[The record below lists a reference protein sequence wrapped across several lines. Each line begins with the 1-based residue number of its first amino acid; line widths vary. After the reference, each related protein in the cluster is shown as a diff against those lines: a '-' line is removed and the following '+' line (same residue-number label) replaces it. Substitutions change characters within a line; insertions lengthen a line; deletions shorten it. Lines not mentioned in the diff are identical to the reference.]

1 MKLLQVDL
9 CVNIFVPHKV
19 VEIMEEILGLDSIMS
34 ENDAENLFDDSVEDI
49 QIEQKNTGSEPDKT
63 ENDNPA
69 EGQEEEPINEG
80 DLFGNPESV
89 GKGED
94 IIKNGKEPSS
104 SEGGNS
110 QQNNFYSSIT
120 QALKDEGIFPDLED
134 DEIKSTVDP
143 QKFRELFDK
152 QVQAALDER
161 QQRVDRALNAGLE
174 PDDIQKYEN
183 TINALS
189 EISEQQLTTEG
200 EEGDNLRKR
209 LIYQDFINRGYSRER
224 AIKEVNKS
232 FSAGTDVEDAKEA
245 LTSNKEFFE
254 GLYNKKVEEFEDEQR
269 KIKEENDKQA
279 EELRKSIVDDE
290 KVFGD
295 LIVDK
300 STRKKIYDNIS
311 KPVYR
316 DPETGEFLTTIQ
328 RYQREHRTDFLKNLS
343 LVFTLTDGFKNFD
356 GLIGKKVRKEV
367 SKGFRDLERKI
378 NTTQRNP
385 DGSLKL
391 ISGASDEDTKLS
403 TFGKNWDLA
412 L

>member
-1 MKLLQVDL
+1 
-9 CVNIFVPHKV
+9 
-19 VEIMEEILGLDSIMS
+19 MEEILGLDSIMS
-34 ENDAENLFDDSVEDI
+34 ENDAENLFDDSGEDI
-49 QIEQKNTGSEPDKT
+49 QIEQKDTGTEPDKT
-63 ENDNPA
+63 EKGNDNPA
-69 EGQEEEPINEG
+69 EGEEEEINEG
-80 DLFGNPESV
+80 DLFSNSESV

-94 IIKNGKEPSS
+94 NIKDGKQPSS

-134 DEIKSTVDP
+134 DEIKNTVDP
-143 QKFRELFDK
+143 KKFRELFDK
-152 QVQAALDER
+152 QVQASLDER

-174 PDDIQKYEN
+174 ASDIQKYEN
-183 TINALS
+183 TMNAL
-189 EISEQQLTTEG
+189 EGISEQQLTAEG
-200 EEGDNLRKR
+200 EEGDTLRKR

-232 FSAGTDVEDAKEA
+232 FSAGTEMEDAKDA
-245 LTSNKEFFE
+245 LQANKEYFSN
-254 GLYNKKVEEFEDEQR
+254 LYNDEVDKAEKELQKV
-269 KIKEENDKQA
+269 KEENEKQA

-295 LIVDK
+295 LVVDK
-300 STRKKIYDNIS
+300 ATRKKIYDNIS

-316 DPETGEFLTTIQ
+316 DPESGEFLTAIQ
-328 RYQREHRTDFLKNLS
+328 RYQKEHKTEFLKNLS
-343 LVFTLTDGFKNFD
+343 LVYTLTNGFKDFD

-391 ISGASDEDTKLS
+391 VSGVSDEDTKLS
-403 TFGKNWDLA
+403 TFGKDWDLA

>member
-1 MKLLQVDL
+1 
-9 CVNIFVPHKV
+9 
-19 VEIMEEILGLDSIMS
+19 MEGILGLDSIMS
-34 ENDAENLFDDSVEDI
+34 ENDAENLFDDSGEDI
-49 QIEQKNTGSEPDKT
+49 QIEQKDTGTEPDKT
-63 ENDNPA
+63 EKGNDNPA
-69 EGQEEEPINEG
+69 EGEEEEINDG
-80 DLFGNPESV
+80 DLFGNSESV

-94 IIKNGKEPSS
+94 NIKDGKQPSS

-134 DEIKSTVDP
+134 EEIKDTVDP
-143 QKFRELFDK
+143 KKFRELFDK

-161 QQRVDRALNAGLE
+161 QQRVDRALNVGME
-174 PDDIQKYEN
+174 PDDIKKFEN
-183 TINALS
+183 TLGMLS
-189 EISEQQLTTEG
+189 NISEQQLTAEG
-200 EEGDNLRKR
+200 EEGDNLRKQ

-232 FSAGTDVEDAKEA
+232 FSAGTEMEDAKEA
-245 LTSNKEFFE
+245 LQSNMQYFG
-254 GLYNKKVEEFEDEQR
+254 GLYQQKVEEAEEAQR
-269 KIKEENDKQA
+269 ELQEANQKQA
-279 EELRKSIVDDE
+279 EELRKSIIEDD

-295 LIVDK
+295 LVVDK
-300 STRKKIYDNIS
+300 GTRKRIFDNLS

-316 DPETGEFLTTIQ
+316 DPETGEFLTAIQ
-328 RYQREHRTDFLKNLS
+328 RYDRENHTEFLKNVS
-343 LVFTLTDGFKNFD
+343 LVYTLTDGFKNFD

-391 ISGASDEDTKLS
+391 VSGVSDEETKIS
-403 TFGKNWDLA
+403 TFGKDWDLA

>member
-1 MKLLQVDL
+1 
-9 CVNIFVPHKV
+9 
-19 VEIMEEILGLDSIMS
+19 MEEILGLDSIMS
-34 ENDAENLFDDSVEDI
+34 ENDAENLFDDSGEDI
-49 QIEQKNTGSEPDKT
+49 QIEQKDTGTEPDKT
-63 ENDNPA
+63 EKGNDNPA
-69 EGQEEEPINEG
+69 EGEEEEINEG
-80 DLFGNPESV
+80 DLFGNSESV

-94 IIKNGKEPSS
+94 NIKDGKQPSS

-134 DEIKSTVDP
+134 EEIKDTVDP
-143 QKFRELFDK
+143 KKFRELFDK

-161 QQRVDRALNAGLE
+161 QQRVDRALNVGME
-174 PDDIQKYEN
+174 PDDIKKFEN
-183 TINALS
+183 TLGMLS
-189 EISEQQLTTEG
+189 NISEQQLTAEG
-200 EEGDNLRKR
+200 EEGDNLRKQ

-232 FSAGTDVEDAKEA
+232 FSAGTEMEDAKEA
-245 LTSNKEFFE
+245 LQSNMQYFG
-254 GLYNKKVEEFEDEQR
+254 GLYQQKVEEAEEAQR
-269 KIKEENDKQA
+269 ELQEANQKQA
-279 EELRKSIVDDE
+279 EELRKSIIEDD

-295 LIVDK
+295 LVVDK
-300 STRKKIYDNIS
+300 GTRKRIFDNLS

-316 DPETGEFLTTIQ
+316 DPETGEFLTAIQ
-328 RYQREHRTDFLKNLS
+328 RYDRENHTEFLKNVS
-343 LVFTLTDGFKNFD
+343 LVYTLTDGFKNFD

-391 ISGASDEDTKLS
+391 VSGVSDEDTKLS
-403 TFGKNWDLA
+403 TFGKDWDLA

>member
-1 MKLLQVDL
+1 
-9 CVNIFVPHKV
+9 
-19 VEIMEEILGLDSIMS
+19 MEEILGLDSIMS
-34 ENDAENLFDDSVEDI
+34 ENDAENLFDDSGEDI
-49 QIEQKNTGSEPDKT
+49 QIEQKDTGTEPDKT
-63 ENDNPA
+63 EKGNDNPA
-69 EGQEEEPINEG
+69 EGEEEEINDG
-80 DLFGNPESV
+80 DLFGNSESV

-94 IIKNGKEPSS
+94 NIKDGKQPSS

-134 DEIKSTVDP
+134 EEIKDTVDP
-143 QKFRELFDK
+143 KKFRELFDK

-161 QQRVDRALNAGLE
+161 QQRVDRALNVGME
-174 PDDIQKYEN
+174 PDDIKKFEN
-183 TINALS
+183 TLGMLS
-189 EISEQQLTTEG
+189 NISEQQLTAEG
-200 EEGDNLRKR
+200 EEGDNLRKQ

-232 FSAGTDVEDAKEA
+232 FSAGTEMEDAKEA
-245 LTSNKEFFE
+245 LQSNMQYFG
-254 GLYNKKVEEFEDEQR
+254 GLYQQRVEEAEEAQR
-269 KIKEENDKQA
+269 ELQEANQKQA
-279 EELRKSIVDDE
+279 EELRKSIIEDD

-295 LIVDK
+295 LVVDK
-300 STRKKIYDNIS
+300 GTRKRIFDNLS

-316 DPETGEFLTTIQ
+316 DPETGEFLTAIQ
-328 RYQREHRTDFLKNLS
+328 RYDRENHTEFLKNVS
-343 LVFTLTDGFKNFD
+343 LVYTLTDGFKNFD

-391 ISGASDEDTKLS
+391 VSGVSDEDTKLS
-403 TFGKNWDLA
+403 TFGKDWDLA

>member
-1 MKLLQVDL
+1 
-9 CVNIFVPHKV
+9 
-19 VEIMEEILGLDSIMS
+19 MEEILGLDSIMS
-34 ENDAENLFDDSVEDI
+34 ENDAENLFDDSGEDI
-49 QIEQKNTGSEPDKT
+49 QIEQKDTGTEPDKT
-63 ENDNPA
+63 EKGNDNPA
-69 EGQEEEPINEG
+69 EGEEEEINDG
-80 DLFGNPESV
+80 DLFGNSESV

-94 IIKNGKEPSS
+94 NIKDGKQPSS

-161 QQRVDRALNAGLE
+161 NQRVDRALNVGME
-174 PDDIQKYEN
+174 PDDIKKFEN
-183 TINALS
+183 TLGMLS
-189 EISEQQLTTEG
+189 NISEQQLTAEG
-200 EEGDNLRKR
+200 EEGDNLRKQ

-232 FSAGTDVEDAKEA
+232 FSAGTEMEDAKEA
-245 LTSNKEFFE
+245 LQSNMQYFG
-254 GLYNKKVEEFEDEQR
+254 GLYQQRVEEAEEAQR
-269 KIKEENDKQA
+269 ELQEANQKQA
-279 EELRKSIVDDE
+279 EELRKSIIEDD

-295 LIVDK
+295 LVVDK
-300 STRKKIYDNIS
+300 GTRKRIFDNLS

-316 DPETGEFLTTIQ
+316 DPETGEFLTAIQ
-328 RYQREHRTDFLKNLS
+328 RYDRENHTEFLKNVS
-343 LVFTLTDGFKNFD
+343 LVYTLTDGFKNFD

-391 ISGASDEDTKLS
+391 VSGVSDEDTKLS
-403 TFGKNWDLA
+403 TFGKDWDLA

>member
-34 ENDAENLFDDSVEDI
+34 ENDAENLFDDSGEDI
-49 QIEQKNTGSEPDKT
+49 QIVQKNTGTEPDKT
-63 ENDNPA
+63 EKENDNPA
-69 EGQEEEPINEG
+69 ESQEEVNEG
-80 DLFGNPESV
+80 DLFGSSESV

-94 IIKNGKEPSS
+94 INKDGKQPSS

-161 QQRVDRALNAGLE
+161 NQRVDRALNVGME
-174 PDDIQKYEN
+174 PDDIKKFEN
-183 TINALS
+183 TLS
-189 EISEQQLTTEG
+189 MLSNISEQQLTAEG
-200 EEGDNLRKR
+200 NEGDSLRKQ
-209 LIYQDFINRGYSRER
+209 LIYQDFVNRGYSRER

-245 LTSNKEFFE
+245 LQANMQYFS
-254 GLYNKKVEEFEDEQR
+254 GLYQQKVEEAEEEQR
-269 KIKEENDKQA
+269 QLQEENQKQS
-279 EELRKSIVDDE
+279 EELRKSIVEDE

-300 STRKKIYDNIS
+300 ATRKKIYDNIS

-316 DPETGEFLTTIQ
+316 DPESGEFLTAIQ
-328 RYQREHRTDFLKNLS
+328 RYQKEHKTEFLKNLS
-343 LVFTLTDGFKNFD
+343 LVYTLTNGFKDFD

-403 TFGKNWDLA
+403 TFGKDWDLA

>member
-1 MKLLQVDL
+1 
-9 CVNIFVPHKV
+9 
-19 VEIMEEILGLDSIMS
+19 MEEILGLDSIMS
-34 ENDAENLFDDSVEDI
+34 ENDAENLFDDSGEDI
-49 QIEQKNTGSEPDKT
+49 QIEQKDTGTEPDKT
-63 ENDNPA
+63 EKGNDNPA
-69 EGQEEEPINEG
+69 EGEEEEINEG
-80 DLFGNPESV
+80 ELFGNSESV

-94 IIKNGKEPSS
+94 NIKDGKQPSS

-134 DEIKSTVDP
+134 EEIKDTVDP
-143 QKFRELFDK
+143 KKFRELFDK

-161 QQRVDRALNAGLE
+161 QQRVDRALNVGME
-174 PDDIQKYEN
+174 PDDIKKFEN
-183 TINALS
+183 TLGMLS
-189 EISEQQLTTEG
+189 NISEQQLTAEG
-200 EEGDNLRKR
+200 EEGDNLRKQ

-232 FSAGTDVEDAKEA
+232 FSAGTEMEDAKEA
-245 LTSNKEFFE
+245 LQSNMQYFG
-254 GLYNKKVEEFEDEQR
+254 GLYQQRVEEAEEAQR
-269 KIKEENDKQA
+269 ELQEANQKQA
-279 EELRKSIVDDE
+279 EELRKSIIEDD

-295 LIVDK
+295 LVVDK
-300 STRKKIYDNIS
+300 GTRKRIFDNLS

-316 DPETGEFLTTIQ
+316 DPETGEFLTAIQ
-328 RYQREHRTDFLKNLS
+328 RYDRENHTEFLKNVS
-343 LVFTLTDGFKNFD
+343 LVYTLTDGFKNFD

-391 ISGASDEDTKLS
+391 VSGVSDEDTKLS
-403 TFGKNWDLA
+403 TFGKDWDLA